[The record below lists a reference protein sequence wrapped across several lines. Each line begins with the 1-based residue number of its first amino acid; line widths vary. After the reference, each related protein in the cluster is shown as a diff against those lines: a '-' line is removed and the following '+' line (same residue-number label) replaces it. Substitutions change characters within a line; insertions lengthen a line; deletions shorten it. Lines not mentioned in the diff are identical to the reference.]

1 MKKLFTILAVA
12 ATLVSCA
19 KEDVVR
25 EAEGEAIQ
33 FGNAFVDN
41 ATRVDKATDPSYS
54 ANDIESFQLYG
65 TINNVLVYDDV
76 TVRKGDNDY
85 NEVWDCPVNQYWVAG
100 APHKFIAVVDGN
112 VTDKDTYGMPTML
125 SYTADGETD
134 ILCDD
139 FSKTGNTDG
148 TLNGIVAFTFNHLLS
163 KAMFTVTNSSTQD
176 DNNYIQVVRD
186 IKITNAYKS
195 ADYDVAAATWI
206 NPVAGLSQ
214 SFDNI
219 TIVKDDNS
227 EVCAN
232 ERLLIP
238 GLESVTVSFAIDLY
252 YDLDNDS
259 VAGDNEKVTTYD
271 YTGEKAKTVDVAI
284 EANKAYNFTI
294 AVSVGE
300 LITFT
305 VTEQPEWGNG
315 NTRDSDDDD
324 TVNDYVPLQ

>member
-12 ATLVSCA
+12 AAMVSCA
-19 KEDVVR
+19 KEEVVSFDQ
-25 EAEGEAIQ
+25 GEAIE

-41 ATRVDKATDPSYS
+41 ATRADQATDPSYS

-65 TINNVLVYDDV
+65 TINNVLVYNDV
-76 TVRKGDNDY
+76 TVEKGENDY
-85 NEVWDCPVNQYWVAG
+85 TEEWDCPVNQYWVAG
-100 APHKFIAVVDGN
+100 VPHKFIAVVDGN
-112 VTDKDTYGMPTML
+112 VTAKDAYGMPTVL

-139 FSKTGNTDG
+139 YSKTGNTDG
-148 TLNGIVAFTFNHLLS
+148 TPNGIVAFTFNHLLS
-163 KAMFTVTNSSTQD
+163 KAMFTVTNSSTQN

-186 IKITNAYKS
+186 ITITNAYKS

-214 SFDNI
+214 SFDDI
-219 TIVKDDNS
+219 TIIKKDAS

-252 YDLDNDS
+252 YDLDNDGI
-259 VAGDNEKVTTYD
+259 ADGNEKVTTYD
-271 YTGEKAKTVDVAI
+271 YTGEKAKTVAVAI

-315 NTRDSDDDD
+315 NTHDSDDVDN
-324 TVNDYVPLQ
+324 VNDYIPLQ